1 MLLNHRVLGQ
11 GPPLLILHG
20 LFGSLDNWMTL
31 AKQLASDYTVYLVDL
46 RNHGQSFHHS
56 QFNYTVMAEDIQKL
70 VEDLELSDIFLLGH
84 SLGGKTAMFFTAHNE
99 SLVSILIVVDISPK
113 YYPNRQLL
121 ILDALNAIDMNTLTS
136 RREADDILSRY
147 ISEEGIRLFL
157 MKNLKRK
164 SADSFDWKINLPVL
178 NEQIDQVG
186 EALPSSVMVQV
197 PTLFIRGGASDYISD
212 EDQQGILA
220 QFPNS
225 NIHTI
230 PGAGHWVHAEAPQE
244 LLETVKEFL
253 G

>member
-1 MLLNHRVLGQ
+1 MLLNHRVLGH

-31 AKQLASDYTVYLVDL
+31 AKQLAADYTVYLVDL
-46 RNHGQSFHHS
+46 RNHGQSFHHN

-70 VEDLELSDIFLLGH
+70 IEDLKLSEVYLLGH
-84 SLGGKTAMFFTAHNE
+84 SLGGKTAMFYTAHNE
-99 SLVSILIVVDISPK
+99 SLVSKLIVVDISPK
-113 YYPNRQLL
+113 YYTNRQQL
-121 ILDALNAIDMNTLTS
+121 ILDALTAIDMNTLTS

-186 EALPSSVMVQV
+186 EALPSSFMVQI
-197 PTLFIRGGASDYISD
+197 PTLFIRGGASDYITD
-212 EDQQGILA
+212 EDEQQILA

-230 PGAGHWVHAEAPQE
+230 PGAGHWVHAEAPKE
-244 LLETVKEFL
+244 LLKTVKEFL

>member
-31 AKQLASDYTVYLVDL
+31 AKQLAADYTVYLVDL
-46 RNHGQSFHHS
+46 RNHGQSFHDS

-70 VEDLELSDIFLLGH
+70 VEALKLSDIYLLGH
-84 SLGGKTAMFFTAHNE
+84 SLGGKTAMFYTAHNQP
-99 SLVSILIVVDISPK
+99 LVRKLIVVDISPK
-113 YYPNRQLL
+113 YYTNRQQL
-121 ILDALNAIDMNTLTS
+121 ILDALAAIDMNTLTS

-164 SADSFDWKINLPVL
+164 SADSFEWKINLPVL
-178 NEQIDQVG
+178 NAQIDQVG
-186 EALPSSVMVQV
+186 EALPSSFIVQA
-197 PTLFIRGGASDYISD
+197 PSLFIRGGASDYITD
-212 EDQQGILA
+212 EDEQHIPA

-244 LLETVKEFL
+244 LLATVKEFL